1 MKLIF
6 LALLFTGCS
15 LAAQPIP
22 ATVWAN
28 ATDTLT
34 ISTNSARLD
43 SLNSTAFAQDGDS
56 ELSLTFDRTAPL
68 YGAQE
73 IDMVLRVSPDTLRGT
88 QAYISAFGTET
99 LNYNV
104 TFWRVK

>member
-15 LAAQPIP
+15 LATQPIP
-22 ATVWAN
+22 ATVWVN

-34 ISTNSARLD
+34 LD
-43 SLNSTAFAQDGDS
+43 GTAVLNHVEASQFAQDGDS